1 MLSVDFCGLKL
12 KNPVI
17 VASATPT
24 INVQAMR
31 RAAASGA
38 GALVTKSVMFPEPSG
53 RPTGANPKPKFQLF
67 NTPKGYDPVLTEKG
81 GMFSFFRIEE
91 PYPTPEMMEEMLKEL
106 KGPNGIDIP
115 IIVSICGFTGDYDS
129 WRQLARRMEDAGA
142 DALEL
147 NGHMWNPY
155 SEYTDPMVA
164 AVVKQEVDIP
174 VIFKMMA
181 IKESPLDT
189 APKLE
194 AAGVDGITG
203 LGTFGL
209 DGIEIDT
216 DSEKPWFSETTGLG
230 GPWLRPVSLAY
241 VSRIAQ
247 STKNVDISGVTGIQC
262 AEDAIKY
269 ILMGAKT
276 VQVCGAIYARGY
288 KVMQEI
294 ADGIEAWMKEHGYNS
309 IEEFRGKALPYLT
322 GTSPQ
327 DQPTRAF
334 VTDKCKGCK
343 MCLESC
349 MFGALH
355 FEDGKAIVDE
365 NCDGCGVCWSMC
377 KYRAIEM
384 RDYK

>member
-1 MLSVDFCGLKL
+1 MLSVNYCGLEL

-38 GALVTKSVMFPEPSG
+38 GALVTKSVMYPDADG
-53 RPTGANPKPKFQLF
+53 RPNGANPRPKFQLF
-67 NTPKGYDPVLTEKG
+67 NTPTGYDPALTEKG

-91 PYPTPEMMEEMLKEL
+91 PYPTPDMMEEMLKEL

-129 WRQLARRMEDAGA
+129 WRTLARRMEDAGA

-155 SEYTDPMVA
+155 SKYTDPMVA
-164 AVVKQEVDIP
+164 AVVRDEVKIP
-174 VIFKMMA
+174 VIFKMMGVT
-181 IKESPLDT
+181 EDPT
-189 APKLE
+189 EVAPKLE
-194 AAGVDGITG
+194 AAGVDGIAG

-216 DSEKPWFSETTGLG
+216 DAEKPWFSETTGLG
-230 GPWLRPVSLAY
+230 GPWLRPVSLAS
-241 VSRIAQ
+241 VSRIAKA
-247 STKNVDISGVTGIQC
+247 TRNVDISGVTGIQC

-294 ADGIEAWMKEHGYNS
+294 ADGIEKWMEVHGYQS
-309 IEEFRGKALPYLT
+309 IEEFCGKALPYLT
-322 GTSPQ
+322 MESPE
-327 DQPTRAF
+327 DPPVRAY
-334 VTDKCKGCK
+334 VTEACKGCK

-349 MFGALH
+349 MFGALQ
-355 FEDGKAIVDE
+355 FQDGKAFVDE
-365 NCDGCGVCWSMC
+365 KCDGCGVCWSMC

-384 RDYK
+384 RNYE